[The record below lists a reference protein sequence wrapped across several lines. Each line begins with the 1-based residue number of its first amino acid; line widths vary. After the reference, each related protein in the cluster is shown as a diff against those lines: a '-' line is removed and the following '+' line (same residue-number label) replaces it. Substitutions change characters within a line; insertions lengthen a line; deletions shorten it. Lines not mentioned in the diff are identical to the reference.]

1 MKKVLLLTTIG
12 VVFSFFLTQGQN
24 VFNPNDLNRR
34 WRDSSTF
41 HNDSTKLYAD
51 PNPAIPG
58 LQKWVSVRTSGI
70 DSAAW
75 GKDYKAYFINVGGVQ
90 MSFRLKYPYSY
101 NNPDSVN
108 KKYPTMLFF
117 HGAGEPGCPSNGGI
131 YNNELQLGHGGQH
144 FRNIVSNNQFD
155 GFLLYPQM
163 VIGSGCWAQWG
174 AAPFDPYY
182 VTIFHMIDSIAKYAR
197 GDIDRVMTY
206 GLSSG
211 GGAAWSVTAVYP
223 QRIAKAA
230 PSAAATN
237 SVNYADFV
245 HIPIWF
251 ASGGTDTNP
260 NLSYAI
266 STYNGIKNYG
276 ADIRYTQYPT
286 LGHGVWNNHWNY
298 PFHFPTNLQYINY
311 PQSVGPQETWIQ
323 NMQGFHKAN
332 PVVYFQRYEYCP
344 DEIFDA
350 RIGITAG
357 FYEYQWQ
364 RNGVTIATRVGGVN
378 TILDNT
384 VVTSYIGHELTVD
397 DFGTYRVRFRRTST
411 APFSDWSIKPAVISP
426 KASTQTPPLAITG
439 LKSKVL
445 PAPDGNTTVPLN
457 LPAGYFGYEWYRV
470 SDNALVST
478 TNTYNA
484 PVGQYRA
491 KILEEFG
498 CGSQFSPI
506 FTVVNAAGTPK
517 PEPAKNLAAFAVST
531 SQIQLDWNENPNA
544 GENETGFEVYRST
557 TGGGPYTLVHI
568 TAPNVTT
575 YADNGLADDT
585 KYYYIVR
592 AVGNFGAAANSNET
606 NATTFIDNIAP
617 TAPSNLIATCITR
630 DKVNLAWSPSTDN
643 TGVTAYDIYINGQK
657 SYTTTNTKYYV
668 SELTPQ
674 QTLTFIVKA
683 RDLSG
688 NISQPSNQLVAQTI
702 AQGLC
707 YKVYQG
713 DWDILPDFNTLT
725 PVKEGMTP
733 NIDLSVRPAG
743 VNDFFGFVW
752 EGFYLPTTSTGGA
765 ETDHRLRTCSDDG
778 SKVYFNIPYLH
789 EGASTVNND
798 GLHGNGTCV
807 QSANLSVTQA
817 TPYPITMTM
826 FEKTGGEDMQLT
838 FSTNGGGAYTTVPN
852 ARFAETYT
860 GPGGTAPAAPTHLVA
875 YATGHNRID
884 LAWTDNSNNE
894 TGFEVT
900 RATVINGTYVPVGTV
915 TGTAFADSNVVAN
928 TPYYYRVRAIGA
940 FGQSAT
946 VALEVEWQGNNLLTD
961 ANGNA
966 ARGLT
971 ATNTTFNPSDKVEG
985 SNSFSFNGT
994 TAFLTVTN
1002 STGGGFPSNGGY
1014 NKRSI
1019 GLWVKPT
1026 VVPTNAKVM
1035 WFDSGGP
1042 DNGIALRTTSTAG
1055 GDVPDLVAGIASGS
1069 TRDSI
1074 KLANFTSSPNWIA
1087 GGWNHV
1093 AVVYAA
1099 PSFRLL
1105 LNGVE
1110 VASKTL
1116 AAAFNTIAANS
1127 SSSSRIGYPSTDNVF
1142 NDVQTTYAFYSGLMD
1157 DIWINGMAAT
1167 MPLPAAPPA
1176 PTGLTA
1182 QVVSKDNINLQWNDN
1197 SSNETGFEIYRSVGD
1212 NTDFRLIKTVT
1223 FGGTTGTRN
1232 YSDTALF
1239 ANIIY
1244 YYRVRAI
1251 GPGLPSSYTNE
1262 VNATTQNTA
1271 PVISNVLDYA
1281 MKYATVYNLPINAT
1295 DEDGDPLS
1303 FSFDNLPAFTNIV
1316 TLSNGNIEVVYSP
1329 TIGDQGAY
1337 TTTVIVGDGHNGFD
1351 TTFFTLVV
1359 NDNTVP
1365 TLNNVN
1371 NVVMNEGGNVLVP
1384 LTANDVEG
1392 NNFMVWSTTGMPS
1405 FATFTDN
1412 GNGSASVRFQPGY
1425 SASGFYT
1432 MTVFVDD
1439 GSGSWASRTFNIT
1452 VNEVDPNE
1460 TFQINFQYFTAV
1472 LSPLWNNVNLFT
1484 LPKPFNVSNL
1494 RNTKGQV
1501 TTVGINALND
1511 WYFASESGVQT
1522 GNNSG
1527 VYSDTVM
1534 KDFMNWG
1541 FFSTGIGDS
1550 VRLRVRN
1557 LDPAKRYN
1565 FTFFAST
1572 GDNFG
1577 VLNAASETKYRI
1589 GTAEAIVHPY
1599 LNTQET
1605 DTIYQVAPNGA
1616 GEVFITAVGNA
1627 AGNAGGLL
1635 NSIVIDGAFD
1645 DGTTPV
1651 KPLNLTGQLV
1661 ENTGVRL
1668 QWVDR
1673 SYNEF
1678 SYRIYRAT
1686 AFGGPYSLLNPG
1698 DNNKDSVGYTDATV
1712 VQFTTYYY
1720 YVAGNNNHGD
1730 GASSDTISVTTE
1742 NNQPVIANVNDIFVK
1757 TDGTVN
1763 EDFTVTDH
1771 PSDVLTVSITN
1782 KPSFVTLTPMGGN
1795 NYRIT
1800 VTPTFDNV
1808 GFYYLDIVAQD
1819 DKGGL
1824 TTRKVNVT
1832 VADKNVRSIYVN
1844 FGQVGLNAPAPW
1856 NNFLHFG
1863 GPGSAIA
1870 NLRDEAGV
1878 TTTIGLTHGNAWG
1891 GVILTGHLTG
1901 NNTGAYPDT
1910 VIRSGL
1916 WYNDVGARTI
1926 TINGLDNSKRYNIVI
1941 FGSQNEGYDAS
1952 ARYTVNVGS
1961 QSDTL
1966 NARNNTNLTAN
1977 INGLTPVGGA
1987 ITLSLIKMA
1996 SANFQFLNAMV
2007 LEEYTDPNLVLNP
2020 VNLYVEPRD
2029 RNSTVLTWSDRTDN
2043 EDLVDGF
2050 LLQRASDSLFNNIQQ
2065 SVTLA
2070 RNVTTYTNTGLNPN
2084 TKYWYRIRAKK
2095 GGVNS
2100 DWSNRVKTITPN
2112 SRVYVNFNYVVQSAG
2127 SPWNNFE
2134 SQPNLG
2140 TTLSNL
2146 VNYAG
2151 ATTGYNLQITLP
2163 FNGENNAGMPTSN
2176 MFGVPNQVTQSSYW
2190 IDNTQVSQM
2199 RLSGL
2204 NQTKRYRIGFISS
2217 SNWVGGDLTTTLSIN
2232 GRKVYIN
2239 AWQNTTKIV
2248 SIGDLLPD
2256 SNGEMLL
2263 NFSTTNAAGNGYNS
2277 GIIIDSYDDVNGG
2290 GVLNAPNNNG
2300 LIPNVVFEQGDARP
2314 TTIVGEELNARIYPN
2329 PFKDVVNIDFYNK
2342 AGTKATIVE
2351 VFDVTGRLVMR
2362 QQYSGL
2368 PEGYNT
2374 IRLGTPQG
2382 KLETGVYMLTLK
2394 VDGKVVKTG
2403 KLVKAK

>member
-34 WRDSSTF
+34 WRDSSAF

-51 PNPAIPG
+51 PNPGIPG

-70 DSAAW
+70 DSSAW
-75 GKDYKAYFINVGGVQ
+75 GKDFKAYFINVFGIQ
-90 MSFRLKYPYSY
+90 MSFRLKYPNSFQ
-101 NNPDSVN
+101 NPDSAN
-108 KKYPTMLFF
+108 KKYSLALFF
-117 HGAGEPGCPSNGGI
+117 HGAGEPGCPSNGGV
-131 YNNELQLGHGGQH
+131 YNNELQLAHGGQH
-144 FRNIVSNNQFD
+144 FRNLVANNQFD

-163 VIGSGCWAQWG
+163 TIGSGCWAQWG
-174 AAPFDPYY
+174 QAPFDSWYTAIWNM
-182 VTIFHMIDSIAKYAR
+182 VDSLAKYAR
-197 GDIDRVMTY
+197 ADIDRVIVY

-211 GGAAWSVTAVYP
+211 GGAAWSVTSAYP
-223 QRIAKAA
+223 QRVAKAA

-237 SVNYADFV
+237 AVNYADFV

-260 NLSYAI
+260 NLAYAQA
-266 STYNGIKNYG
+266 TYNAIKNFG
-276 ADIRYTQYPT
+276 ADIRWTIYPT
-286 LGHGVWNNHWNY
+286 LGHAVWNNHWNY
-298 PFHFPTNLQYINY
+298 PNHFPTNLQYVDS
-311 PQSVGPQETWIQ
+311 PQIIGQHQSWIQ
-323 NMQGFHKAN
+323 NMQNAHKAN
-332 PVVYFQRYEYCP
+332 PVVYFQRYEFCP
-344 DEIFDA
+344 DSPINS

-357 FYEYQWQ
+357 FYEYEWQ
-364 RNGVTIATRVGGVN
+364 RNGVTIATRVNGVN
-378 TILDNT
+378 TILDPN
-384 VVTSYIGHELTVD
+384 VVNSYNGHEMVVD
-397 DFGTYRVRFRRTST
+397 SFGTYRVRFRRTST
-411 APFSDWSIKPAVISP
+411 AEFSSWSLKPAVISP
-426 KASTQTPPLAITG
+426 KATTQTPPIAITG

-445 PAPDGNTTVPLN
+445 PAPDGSTTIPLN
-457 LPAGYFGYEWYRV
+457 LPVGYSGYQWFRV

-491 KILEEFG
+491 KILEQFG

-506 FTVVNAAGTPK
+506 FTVVNAAGSPK
-517 PEPAKNLAAFAVST
+517 PDAAKNLAAFAIST
-531 SQIQLDWNENPNA
+531 SQIQLDWNENPNS
-544 GENETGFEVYRST
+544 GENETGFEIYRST
-557 TGGGPYTLVHI
+557 TAGGPYTLVHI
-568 TAPNVTT
+568 TAPNVIT
-575 YADNGLADDT
+575 YTDNQLPDDT
-585 KYYYIVR
+585 KFYYIVR
-592 AVGNFGAAANSNET
+592 AVGNFGAAANSNEA
-606 NATTFIDNIAP
+606 NATTFVDNIAP
-617 TAPSNLIATCITR
+617 TAPSNLITTCITR
-630 DKVNLAWSPSTDN
+630 DKVNLAWTASTDN
-643 TGVTAYDIYINGQK
+643 STVPLVYDIYINGQK
-657 SYTTTNTKYYV
+657 SYSTPNTKYYIN
-668 SELTPQ
+668 ELTPQ

-683 RDLSG
+683 RDGSG
-688 NISQPSNQLVAQTI
+688 NVSQPSNQVIAQTR

-725 PVKEGMTP
+725 PVKEGMTA

-743 VNDFFGFVW
+743 VNDNFGFVW
-752 EGFYLPTTSTGGA
+752 DGYFIPATTGTQY
-765 ETDHRLRTCSDDG
+765 RFQTCSDDG
-778 SKVYFNIPYLH
+778 SKMYFNMPYLH
-789 EGASTVNND
+789 ESTATVSND
-798 GLHGNGTCV
+798 GLHGTTCV
-807 QSANLSVTQA
+807 NAGSNQSVTA
-817 TPYPITMTM
+817 NTPYRVTLTF
-826 FEKTGGEDMQLT
+826 FEKTGGEAMQFNLST
-838 FSTNGGGAYTTVPN
+838 SGSGGPFSQVVD
-852 ARFAETYT
+852 ARFTETYT
-860 GPGGTAPAAPTHLVA
+860 GPGGTAPVAPSHLVA
-875 YATGHNRID
+875 YATSHNRIE

-915 TGTAFADSNVVAN
+915 AGTSFTDSNVVAS

-946 VALEVEWQGNNLLTD
+946 VGVEVDWQVNNNLTD

-966 ARGLT
+966 SRGLT
-971 ATNTTFNPSDKVEG
+971 ATNTTFNAGDKVEG
-985 SNSFSFNGT
+985 SHSISFNGT

-1026 VVPTNAKVM
+1026 VVPTNGKVM

-1042 DNGIALRTTSTAG
+1042 DNGIGLRTISTGG
-1055 GDVPDLVAGIASGS
+1055 GDVPDLVAGIASGG

-1074 KLANFTSSPNWIA
+1074 RLNDFTSNSNWIV

-1093 AVVYAA
+1093 DVVYAA

-1142 NDVQTTYAFYSGLMD
+1142 NDAQTSYLFYSGLMD
-1157 DIWINGMAAT
+1157 DISINGMATT
-1167 MPLPAAPPA
+1167 MPLPAAPNA

-1197 SSNETGFEIYRSVGD
+1197 STNETGFEIYRSVGD
-1212 NTDFRLIKTVT
+1212 NLDFRLIKTVT
-1223 FGGTTGTRN
+1223 FGGATGTRN

-1239 ANIIY
+1239 ANITY
-1244 YYRVRAI
+1244 YYKVRAI
-1251 GPGLPSSYTNE
+1251 GPGLPSAYTNE

-1281 MKYATVYNLPINAT
+1281 MKYGTVYNLPISAT

-1303 FSFDNLPAFTNIV
+1303 FIFDNLPSFISIQTIN
-1316 TLSNGNIEVVYSP
+1316 NGNIEVVYSP

-1337 TTTVIVGDGHNGFD
+1337 TTTVIVSDGHNGYD
-1351 TTFFTLVV
+1351 TTFYTLVV

-1365 TLNNVN
+1365 TLNPVN
-1371 NVVMNEGGNVLVP
+1371 NVVMNEGANFTVP
-1384 LTANDVEG
+1384 LAANDVEG

-1405 FATFTDN
+1405 FGTFTDS
-1412 GNGSASVRFQPGY
+1412 GNGKASVRFTPGY

-1439 GSGSWASRTFNIT
+1439 GNGSWASRTFNIT

-1460 TFQINFQYFTAV
+1460 TFQINFQYFTGPI
-1472 LSPLWNNVNLFT
+1472 SPLWNNINLFT
-1484 LPKPFNVSNL
+1484 QPKPFNVSNL

-1511 WYFASESGVQT
+1511 WYFASEAGVQT

-1534 KDFMNWG
+1534 KDFMVWG

-1577 VLNAASETKYRI
+1577 VLNAGSETKYRI
-1589 GTAEAIVHPY
+1589 GNEEAIVHPY

-1616 GEVFITAVGNA
+1616 GEIFITAIGNA

-1635 NSIVIDGAFD
+1635 NAMVIDGAFD
-1645 DGTTPV
+1645 DGTTPA
-1651 KPLNLTGQLV
+1651 KPLNLTGQFV
-1661 ENTGVRL
+1661 ENAGIRL

-1686 AFGGPYSLLNPG
+1686 ALGGPYTLLNPG
-1698 DNNKDSVGYTDATV
+1698 DNNKDSVGYTDATA
-1712 VQFTTYYY
+1712 VQFTTYFY

-1742 NNQPVIANVNDIFVK
+1742 NNQPVIANLNDIFVK
-1757 TDGTVN
+1757 TDGTAN

-1771 PSDVLTVSITN
+1771 PSDVLTVSIAN

-1800 VTPTFDNV
+1800 VTPSFDNV
-1808 GFYYLDIVAQD
+1808 GFYYLDVVAED

-1832 VADKNVRSIYVN
+1832 VSDKNVRSIYVN
-1844 FGQVGLNAPAPW
+1844 FGQVGMNAPAPW

-1863 GPGSAIA
+1863 GAGSAIA
-1870 NLRDEAGV
+1870 NLKDEAGV

-1910 VIRSGL
+1910 VIRSGI

-1966 NARNNTNLTAN
+1966 NARNNTNMTAN

-2007 LEEYTDPNLVLNP
+2007 LEEYTDPNLILNP

-2029 RNSTVLTWSDRTDN
+2029 RTSTVLTWSDRTDN
-2043 EDLVDGF
+2043 EDLADGF
-2050 LLQRASDSLFNNIQQ
+2050 QLQRASDSLFTSILQTV
-2065 SVTLA
+2065 SLG
-2070 RNVTTYTNTGLNPN
+2070 RNVTTFTNTGLNPN

-2095 GGVNS
+2095 GGLFS

-2112 SRVYVNFNYVVQSAG
+2112 SRVYVNFNYVVQSAAI
-2127 SPWNNFE
+2127 PWNNFE
-2134 SQPNLG
+2134 SLPNLG

-2146 VNYAG
+2146 MNYTG
-2151 ATTGYNLQITLP
+2151 APTGFNLQITIP

-2190 IDNTQVSQM
+2190 IDNTQISQM
-2199 RLSGL
+2199 KLSGL
-2204 NQTKRYRIGFISS
+2204 NLTKRYRIGFISS

-2248 SIGDLLPD
+2248 SIGNLVPD

-2263 NFSTTNAAGNGYNS
+2263 DFSTTDAAGNGYNS
-2277 GIIIDSYDDVNGG
+2277 GLIIDSYDDVNGG
-2290 GVLNAPNNNG
+2290 GVLNAPNNND
-2300 LIPNVVFEQGDARP
+2300 LNRNVVFEQGDARP
-2314 TTIVGEELNARIYPN
+2314 TTIVNEELDARIYPN
-2329 PFKDVVNIDFYNK
+2329 PFRDVVNIDFYNR
-2342 AGTKATIVE
+2342 AGTKATMVE

-2362 QQYSGL
+2362 QQYSSL

-2374 IRLGTPQG
+2374 IRLSTPQG

-2403 KLVKAK
+2403 KLIKAK